1 MRTRSGKD
9 HGASQRNANAPNPP
23 PTSTLDDVVAQLVNV
38 SAVLQQIAQ
47 PTTSTPYGHHG
58 SDAAILYK
66 EFLSTQPPVFSK
78 AEDPLEA
85 KDWLRTIEQ
94 KLGLVRCDDVQKT
107 QCAAQQLQGQAGAW
121 WEEYLALQPN
131 GHQISW
137 AKFREVFRTRYIPK
151 ALMEIKFNEFLDLK
165 QGEEESVMEYF
176 ERFTRLSQYVLDFVN
191 TNEKKKFYF
200 LRGINEKLQ
209 CLMATSLAER
219 YNEVVSQAV
228 LGDNKI
234 RLHQETKR
242 KKLAE
247 ESSNSVKQCRRI
259 VYQPI
264 YHPRPFLPQLPS
276 SQQFCVGQAVV
287 PFIPHRPDV
296 PDIRS
301 KNIPSNAKPCEKCG
315 KSGRSTQDC
324 RFSKLVDARQ
334 SLVNLPRT
342 SQKKARKNKIVLKL
356 GQVHYTKIKAIPE
369 GEPVMMGAFLVANHL
384 ASILFDSGA
393 SHTFINRTFV
403 LKHRLPMEVVDT
415 RYCIQSPGG
424 ILHTK
429 EMVYQ
434 IPIKLVGHMFPT
446 NMLVLQ
452 NQDIDVILG
461 MNWLRQHGA
470 VIDALQQTIQLDSP
484 NGKYKLLIQV
494 STPKRAVERVCAAT
508 IKEVK
513 DIPVV
518 REFPDVFPEDLPGL
532 PPERDVEF
540 VIELQP
546 GTAPISRRSYR
557 MAPKEL
563 AELKT
568 QLQDLLNKGFIR
580 PSSSPWGCPAIF
592 VKKKDQT
599 LRLCVDYRPLNEVTI
614 KNKYPLPRIDLLFDQ
629 LSGAKVFSK
638 IDLRSGYHHIRNHP
652 EDVPKTVFTTRYGLY
667 EYLVMSFGLTM
678 APAHFMYLMNS
689 VFMPELDKFV
699 VVFIDDILIYSKTKE
714 DHAEHLRI
722 VLTRLREHQL
732 YAKFSKCEFWLDTI
746 PFLGHI
752 LYAEGV
758 AVDPSK
764 VKDILE

>member
-470 VIDALQQTIQLDSP
+470 VIDMLQRTIQLDSP
-484 NGKYKLLIQV
+484 NSKYKLLIQV
-494 STPKRAVERVCAAT
+494 STPRK
-508 IKEVK
+508 
-513 DIPVV
+513 
-518 REFPDVFPEDLPGL
+518 
-532 PPERDVEF
+532 
-540 VIELQP
+540 Q
-546 GTAPISRRSYR
+546 
-557 MAPKEL
+557 
-563 AELKT
+563 
-568 QLQDLLNKGFIR
+568 
-580 PSSSPWGCPAIF
+580 
-592 VKKKDQT
+592 
-599 LRLCVDYRPLNEVTI
+599 
-614 KNKYPLPRIDLLFDQ
+614 
-629 LSGAKVFSK
+629 
-638 IDLRSGYHHIRNHP
+638 
-652 EDVPKTVFTTRYGLY
+652 
-667 EYLVMSFGLTM
+667 
-678 APAHFMYLMNS
+678 
-689 VFMPELDKFV
+689 
-699 VVFIDDILIYSKTKE
+699 
-714 DHAEHLRI
+714 
-722 VLTRLREHQL
+722 
-732 YAKFSKCEFWLDTI
+732 
-746 PFLGHI
+746 
-752 LYAEGV
+752 
-758 AVDPSK
+758 
-764 VKDILE
+764 